1 MGGLAFLSEG
11 WSCCCAVGFVGSG
24 VASYVGFAFA
34 SPVPFVFIVGGVAVD
49 AAVIP
54 SIFTIHGDDHI
65 VNSREC
71 VFGVDGAGVVGDV
84 HLSSLM
90 RLRMAWAVGGSGV
103 P

>member
-49 AAVIP
+49 GVAFDAPACFVA
-54 SIFTIHGDDHI
+54 FCAGGCVLGFWWWLVGCWHGWFLICFDP
-65 VNSREC
+65 C
-71 VFGVDGAGVVGDV
+71 WLVVGV
-84 HLSSLM
+84 
-90 RLRMAWAVGGSGV
+90 
-103 P
+103 